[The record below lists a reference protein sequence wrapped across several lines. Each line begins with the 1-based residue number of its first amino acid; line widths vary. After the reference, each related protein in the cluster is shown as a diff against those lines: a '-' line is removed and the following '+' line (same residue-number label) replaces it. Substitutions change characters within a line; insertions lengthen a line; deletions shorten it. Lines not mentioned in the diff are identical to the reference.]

1 MQIAICDD
9 EPVILNEVMFM
20 IVDIIAKLGYEG
32 KSWIFNSGVELLE
45 KIEKQKFFYDIYI
58 LDINMHDI
66 NGIEVA
72 KRIRDID
79 KNAIIVF
86 LTSYQEWMPEA
97 FDVQAFNYILKP
109 IERKKIEVI
118 FKKCFDYLD
127 DRKILYYF
135 KQGNKL
141 FSIPYKDIYYFESE
155 KRRIKI
161 VTATSNYYYY
171 DTISNVQKSTGEE
184 LFTRTHTSYLINMD
198 YIRKFDGK
206 CVQLE
211 NALEVPVSKKYVE
224 PFNNNFMQYLKR
236 RS

>member
-1 MQIAICDD
+1 MQVAICDD
-9 EPVILNEVMFM
+9 EPIILNKTMFM
-20 IVDIIAKLGYEG
+20 FNDIIDEYDYDVQAH
-32 KSWIFNSGVELLE
+32 SFNSGRKLL
-45 KIEKQKFFYDIYI
+45 KTIEKDHNLYEIYI
-58 LDINMHDI
+58 LDIDMYDI

-72 KRIRDID
+72 KRIRNID
-79 KNAIIVF
+79 KNAIIIF
-86 LTSYQEWMPEA
+86 LTSHQEWMPEA
-97 FDVQAFNYILKP
+97 FDVQAFHYILKP
-109 IERKKIEVI
+109 IERKKIEAL
-118 FKKCFDYLD
+118 FMKCLCYLE

-161 VTATSNYYYY
+161 VTTISNYYYY
-171 DTISNVQKSTGEE
+171 DTISNLQKNIGEE
-184 LFTRTHTSYLINMD
+184 LFTRTHTSYFINMD

-211 NALEVPVSKKYVE
+211 NGLEVPVSKKYAEV
-224 PFNNNFMQYLKR
+224 FNNNFMKYLKK